1 MRLSYSRPLKEIVK
15 LDLLKTENATRITEI
30 WNSFHALNP
39 LTVSKVQP
47 GSQHQILLKNLEAA
61 PTFLFPV
68 IRTQGEFFLLT
79 KYEQKQVEFYHS
91 VDYSTE
97 KQTAEAYM
105 WVTMYEELMES
116 RSRR

>member
-1 MRLSYSRPLKEIVK
+1 MRLAYSRPLKEIVK
-15 LDLLKTENATRITEI
+15 LDLLTCENPTRISEI
-30 WNSFHALNP
+30 WNTFHALNP

-47 GSQHQILLKNLEAA
+47 GSQHQILIKNLEAA

-68 IRTQGEFFLLT
+68 IRTQGEFFLLA
-79 KYEQKQVEFYHS
+79 KYDQREVGFYHS
-91 VDYSTE
+91 VDYSTDRE
-97 KQTAEAYM
+97 QTEAYM